1 MNLSEWLVATTTA
14 NKAPISKEER
24 ARRHAERAR
33 VLKKADTTL
42 GTLLVSKCR
51 NKIGIKLAR
60 RLEKATKG
68 TSAEFKVAD
77 QMPELVLKK

>member
-1 MNLSEWLVATTTA
+1 M
-14 NKAPISKEER
+14 
-24 ARRHAERAR
+24 
-33 VLKKADTTL
+33 KKADTTL